1 MAVWL
6 RGRAGRNGVSE
17 GAGGL
22 SQGPGGY
29 SSRPPGRR
37 HPRGAG
43 RRVWEGEPV
52 GRPPGWRG
60 GSPVGVTG
68 SLWIAASG
76 WMTQGGWDG
85 VCAENLGV
93 REQWNRRPMRSPT
106 HTRAHTHAPSPS
118 RGGPT
123 GGHPRTPE
131 LGCAQASLRTNLQA
145 GQVPYGLRPQ
155 FSYLLSGSNTNHYGC
170 TSSHSRGTDFLP
182 HIVLGMLR
190 RSSFT
195 P

>member
-1 MAVWL
+1 MVFAQRTSGSGNNGIAVQC
-6 RGRAGRNGVSE
+6 AH
-17 GAGGL
+17 
-22 SQGPGGY
+22 
-29 SSRPPGRR
+29 PP
-37 HPRGAG
+37 
-43 RRVWEGEPV
+43 
-52 GRPPGWRG
+52 
-60 GSPVGVTG
+60 
-68 SLWIAASG
+68 
-76 WMTQGGWDG
+76 
-85 VCAENLGV
+85 
-93 REQWNRRPMRSPT
+93 
-106 HTRAHTHAPSPS
+106 TRARTHAQSPS